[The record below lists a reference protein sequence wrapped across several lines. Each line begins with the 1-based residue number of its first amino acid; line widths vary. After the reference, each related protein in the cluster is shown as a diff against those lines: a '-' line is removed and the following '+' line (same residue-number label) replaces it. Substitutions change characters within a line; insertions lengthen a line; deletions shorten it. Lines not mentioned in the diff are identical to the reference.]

1 MLDDAIKRQYLPKAP
16 AEMTREHLNNAI
28 RFHYRE
34 KREAQERIDKL
45 NRHIEGYAYALTELF
60 AEHARREADR
70 RTQHE
75 RNLDAAAQAAF
86 DRTMRAAWPLRTY
99 VDSSKFD
106 AGNIVSLKARIALL
120 ETSNMALASKVE
132 ELSKRKPKSAAKKKK

>member
-1 MLDDAIKRQYLPKAP
+1 MLTDSEKRQYLPKAP

-34 KREAQERIDKL
+34 KREAQERIDRL
-45 NRHIEGYAYALTELF
+45 QRHIEGYAYALTELF

-70 RTQHE
+70 RTQSDLA
-75 RNLDAAAQAAF
+75 RAAEAAF
-86 DRTMRAAWPLRTY
+86 DRTLRAAWPVRTF
-99 VDSSKFD
+99 VDSSAFD
-106 AGNIVSLKARIALL
+106 AGNIVNLKTRIALL
-120 ETSNMALASKVE
+120 ETSNFALAERVN